1 MGGGEASPPAHRAA
15 SYVPALDGLRGVA
28 ITLVLLMHPPGVRVL
43 GGFIGVDVFFVL
55 SGYLIT
61 SLLLREFEQNGKVS
75 LPRFYMRRVL
85 RLMPALWVLVLG
97 TLAALWLLNAGAFH
111 DALSEAPWALLYVG
125 NWAISFGRILDWFL
139 HTWSLAV
146 EEQFYLLWP
155 ALLWWCMARGGA
167 RRVLYAALALA
178 LLSWLWRVALLERGA
193 HWMRLYNG
201 LDTRLDAPMWGC
213 ALAAW
218 THGRGGALSARA
230 GQWLRVAALAAFA
243 AVLALAFTLDMGRE
257 AEEAVALFLR
267 YGSVLVAW
275 LAALMIFD
283 AVGNPRS
290 LLRRLLCWSPLVWWG
305 VVSYSLYLWN
315 SVVSRLLQR
324 YVLLPVW
331 VQPLAFLALSV
342 LLAVLSFYVIER
354 PFLRLKKRFEVVPSR

>member
-1 MGGGEASPPAHRAA
+1 MSGNKASPPVRCADT
-15 SYVPALDGLRGVA
+15 YVPALDGLRGIA
-28 ITLVLLMHPPGVRVL
+28 ITLVLLLHLPGVRAF

-61 SLLLREFEQNGKVS
+61 SLLLREFGQTGTVS
-75 LPRFYMRRVL
+75 LPRFYMRRFL
-85 RLMPALWVLVLG
+85 RLMPALWALLLG
-97 TLAALWLLNAGAFH
+97 TLAALWLLDASAFRE
-111 DALSEAPWALLYVG
+111 ALPEAPWALLYVG
-125 NWAISFGRILDWFL
+125 NWAGGFGRALDWFL

-167 RRVLYAALALA
+167 RRVLHAALALA
-178 LLSWLWRVALLERGA
+178 LLSWLWRVALQGYGT
-193 HWMRLYNG
+193 HWLRLYHG

-218 THGRGGALSARA
+218 MHSRGSVQLSARA
-230 GQWLRVAALAAFA
+230 GQWLRCGACVAFA
-243 AVLALAFTLDMGRE
+243 VVLVLAFALDAGRG

-267 YGSVLVAW
+267 CGSVLVAW

-283 AVGNPRS
+283 AVGNPHS
-290 LLRRLLCWSPLVWWG
+290 LLRPLLCWPPLVWWG
-305 VVSYSLYLWN
+305 VMSYSLYLWN

-324 YVLLPVW
+324 YVPLPAW
-331 VQPLAFLALSV
+331 AEAPAFLALSA

-354 PFLRLKKRFEVVPSR
+354 PFLRLKKRFEVR